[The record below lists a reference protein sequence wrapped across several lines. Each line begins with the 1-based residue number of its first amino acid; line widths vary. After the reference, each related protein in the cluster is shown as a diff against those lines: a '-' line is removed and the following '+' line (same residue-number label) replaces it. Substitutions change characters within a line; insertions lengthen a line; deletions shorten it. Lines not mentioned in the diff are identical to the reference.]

1 MQFGG
6 KNVAYD
12 LPGGALAMVFT
23 ANHLVSAPDGQGGT
37 YRVGTVDLD
46 ITDATGI
53 FQSFVGGH
61 NNMVDILHHLAD
73 GTFFEHCFCVISH

>member
-1 MQFGG
+1 
-6 KNVAYD
+6 
-12 LPGGALAMVFT
+12 LAMVFT
-23 ANHLVSAPDGQGGT
+23 ANNLKPAPDGQGGT
-37 YRVGTVDLD
+37 YLVGTLQLD

-73 GTFFEHCFCVISH
+73 GSFFEHCFCVISRL